1 MQEQGGITI
10 RNKIRFLT
18 ALTVLLAC
26 LTVAAHAQ
34 EAEYGDAVIEA
45 AGFDAPGRICDGS
58 RSTYAAASDTA
69 TVTVSRDGGVGALYI
84 EFDDTPQQWTLTNP
98 ESGESVTGGQNGFLH
113 EFVDVSALWGDLPDT
128 LVLSFEGGTAIAEI
142 YVFSQGEPPD
152 WVQVWQPPCE
162 TADLLLVSSHSD
174 DEQLFFAGVLPYYAV
189 ERGLNVQ
196 VAYVVQHFQ
205 ANGVRDHQR
214 PHEQLDG
221 LWTVGVRNYPVMS
234 QFPDLYSESKD
245 RATALARAVSV
256 YENAGYTYDDFVG
269 YFTQCI
275 RRFKPLVVVS
285 HDRNGEYGHGTHVL
299 CADALTKA
307 VACAAD
313 GEQYPDS
320 AAEYGPWTV
329 EKTYLH
335 LYPEDQIVM
344 DFDTP
349 LESLDGKTAFQATQ
363 EGFACHKSQHWTWFY
378 KWIYGTDAN
387 PIRRAADI
395 KSYSPCSYGLY
406 DTQVGPDVVGGDFFE
421 NVVTYAQRAQA
432 AREEEEARLRAEEEA
447 AQARAEEERARA
459 AAEQARA
466 EAERAQAEAQA
477 AAAAAEAE
485 QAQAAARVRTGGIVL
500 AAMVC
505 AALVIFLIVRRG
517 RR

>member
-1 MQEQGGITI
+1 MREQGGITI

-58 RSTYAAASDTA
+58 RSTYAAAGGAA
-69 TVTVSRDGGVGALYI
+69 TVTVSREGGVGALYI
-84 EFDDTPQQWTLTNP
+84 EFDDTPRPWTLTDP
-98 ESGESVTGGQNGFLH
+98 ESGERVTCGQNGFLH
-113 EFVDVSALWGDLPDT
+113 EFVDVSALWEDLPDT
-128 LVLSFEGGTAIAEI
+128 LVLHLEEGAAIAEL

-205 ANGVRDHQR
+205 AYGVRDHQR

-234 QFPDLYSESKD
+234 EFPDLYSESKD
-245 RATALARAVSV
+245 RAAALAQAVSV

-269 YFTQCI
+269 YFTRCI

-299 CADALTKA
+299 CAAALTEA
-307 VACAAD
+307 IAYAAD
-313 GEQYPDS
+313 PEQDPDS
-320 AAEYGPWTV
+320 AAEYGPWAV

-335 LYPEDQIVM
+335 LYPENQIVM

-349 LESLDGKTAFQATQ
+349 LESLGGKTAFQATQ
-363 EGFACHKSQHWTWFY
+363 DGFACHKSQHWTWFY
-378 KWIYGTDAN
+378 KWIYGTDAS
-387 PIRRAADI
+387 PIRKAADI
-395 KSYSPCSYGLY
+395 KSYSPCRYGLY
-406 DTQVGPDVVGGDFFE
+406 DTQVGPDVEGGDFFE
-421 NVVTYAQRAQA
+421 NVVTYAQRAEA
-432 AREEEEARLRAEEEA
+432 AREEEAARLRAEEEA
-447 AQARAEEERARA
+447 ARARAEE
-459 AAEQARA
+459 EQARA
-466 EAERAQAEAQA
+466 EAERARAEAARAQAEEQ
-477 AAAAAEAE
+477 AAAEAARE
-485 QAQAAARVRTGGIVL
+485 RAEAAARVRTGGIVL
-500 AAMVC
+500 AAVIC
-505 AALVIFLIVRRG
+505 AALAIVLIVRRG

>member
-1 MQEQGGITI
+1 MI
-10 RNKIRFLT
+10 RKSIRFLT
-18 ALTVLLAC
+18 ALLVLLVWVTA
-26 LTVAAHAQ
+26 AAHAQ
-34 EAEYGDAVIEA
+34 EAEYGDAVIGA
-45 AGFDAPGRICDGS
+45 AGFDAPGRVCDGS
-58 RSTYAAASDTA
+58 RSTYATAAGA
-69 TVTVSRDGGVGALYI
+69 AEVTVSRSGGVGGLYI
-84 EFDDTPQQWTLTNP
+84 EFDGTPREWTLTDP
-98 ESGESVTGGQNGFLH
+98 ESGVSVTCGQNAFLH
-113 EFVDVSALWGDLPDT
+113 EFVDVSALWGGAPESLT
-128 LVLSFEGGTAIAEI
+128 LRFAEGTAIAEI
-142 YVFSQGEPPD
+142 YVFSMGELPG

-205 ANGVRDHQR
+205 AYGVRDHQR

-234 QFPDLYSESKD
+234 EFPDLYSESRD
-245 RATALARAVSV
+245 RAVALARAVSV
-256 YENAGYTYDDFVG
+256 YESAGYTYDDFVG

-285 HDRNGEYGHGTHVL
+285 HDLNGEYGHGTHVL
-299 CADALTKA
+299 CADALTRA

-313 GEQYPDS
+313 PEQYPDS
-320 AAEYGPWTV
+320 AAAYGPWTV

-335 LYPEDQIVM
+335 LYPENQIVM

-349 LESLDGKTAFQATQ
+349 LESLGGKTAFQVTQ
-363 EGFACHKSQHWTWFY
+363 QGFACHKSQHWTWFY
-378 KWIYGTDAN
+378 KWIYGTDAA
-387 PIRRAADI
+387 PVQTAAGIR
-395 KSYSPCSYGLY
+395 SYSPCSYGLY
-406 DTQVGPDVVGGDFFE
+406 DTQVGPDVAGGDFFE
-421 NVVTYAQRAQA
+421 NVETYAQRAQA

-447 AQARAEEERARA
+447 ARAQAEAERARA
-459 AAEQARA
+459 EAERQARA
-466 EAERAQAEAQA
+466 EAEQARAQ
-477 AAAAAEAE
+477 AAAEAE
-485 QAQAAARVRTGGIVL
+485 RARTEAAARLWTAVF
-500 AAMVC
+500 AAAAC